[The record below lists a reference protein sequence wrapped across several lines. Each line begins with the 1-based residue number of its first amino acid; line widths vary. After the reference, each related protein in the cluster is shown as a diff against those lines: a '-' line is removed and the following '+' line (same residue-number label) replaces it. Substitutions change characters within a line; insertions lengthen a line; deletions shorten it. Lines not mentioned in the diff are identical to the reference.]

1 MDTFVDTVTT
11 HDFEAVFGHL
21 AAAAAIL
28 QERRD
33 FTCDG
38 DDECLDSYRVALA
51 CVAKAAKAI
60 QHCQALEARGR
71 LSGGPLKPKG
81 EYDRRFA

>member
-1 MDTFVDTVTT
+1 MGTFIDTVTT

-51 CVAKAAKAI
+51 YIAKAAKAI
-60 QHCQALEARGR
+60 QHCQALEREA
-71 LSGGPLKPKG
+71 
-81 EYDRRFA
+81 A

>member
-1 MDTFVDTVTT
+1 MDTFIDTVTT

-21 AAAAAIL
+21 AATAAIL

-38 DDECLDSYRVALA
+38 DDECLDSYRVALDY
-51 CVAKAAKAI
+51 VAKAAKTI
-60 QHCQALEARGR
+60 QHCEALEARGR

>member
-1 MDTFVDTVTT
+1 MGTFIDTVTT

-38 DDECLDSYRVALA
+38 DDECLDSYRVAIA
-51 CVAKAAKAI
+51 AVRKAYAAI
-60 QHCQALEARGR
+60 QHCHHREREA
-71 LSGGPLKPKG
+71 
-81 EYDRRFA
+81 A